1 MLQTALWRAEVCMY
15 TTVNVHMY
23 TRKWICIHKCVRAH
37 VTTNDN
43 QMVGAKGRPMESYK
57 TQIEDKASGK
67 HSDEKRGGVGK
78 GVGGSRQKIGY
89 RQVGRLTD

>member
-1 MLQTALWRAEVCMY
+1 
-15 TTVNVHMY
+15 
-23 TRKWICIHKCVRAH
+23 
-37 VTTNDN
+37 
-43 QMVGAKGRPMESYK
+43 MESYK

-78 GVGGSRQKIGY
+78 GVGVSRQKIGY